1 MDPNLGPSGET
12 IACIPI
18 KIAVRALY
26 SRYALLPQTDIDFGS
41 VIVNSK
47 KQLQFAIENKGEFEF
62 KFNIS
67 KPTPEDQFL
76 PTNSK
81 GKR

>member
-1 MDPNLGPSGET
+1 MDPNLGVAGET

-18 KIAVRALY
+18 KITVRALY
-26 SRYALLPQTDIDFGS
+26 SRYALLPKNDIDFGS
-41 VIVNSK
+41 IIVNSK

-62 KFNIS
+62 KFNIT
-67 KPTPEDQFL
+67 KPVPEDQFL
-76 PTNSK
+76 PTASK